1 MTMRLILSLPDTDTA
16 ESLAV
21 ETLRAT
27 LLTEYAARWAGP
39 MPGTSDYAGR
49 YITDVLC
56 ADVPLSLIAEYAP
69 DWVVLGAWRWD
80 GVSATVETVV
90 SLAAALFVSFL
101 TAPVD
106 EFGVPTGDIPGVSEI
121 HRWAGWPACF

>member
-1 MTMRLILSLPDTDTA
+1 MTMRLILSLPAVDST
-16 ESLAV
+16 ESLAAD
-21 ETLRAT
+21 TLRAA
-27 LLTEYAARWAGP
+27 LIAEYAARWAGP
-39 MPGTSDYAGR
+39 MPGTTDFAGR
-49 YITDVLC
+49 YVTDVLC

-80 GVSATVETVV
+80 GVSANVETVV

-101 TAPVD
+101 PAPVD
-106 EFGVPTGDIPGVSEI
+106 EFGAPTGDIPEVSEI